1 MFTDET
7 VSLGDLEQSEAIKA
21 HSFDKKL
28 TEQAHERAARLGAR
42 VLHEVQQ
49 PQFSFEIP
57 GEWLS
62 AARMSSFV
70 TDRRHY
76 RAAPPENA
84 DLVTI
89 ILPVNKIAV
98 RPRGA
103 AVPLFDESR
112 MICVLQGIRLDHEM
126 DPIHVFD
133 EPSGEGR
140 THVLNDG
147 YHRLA
152 ASIAVGFTQVPA
164 VVVRDLD
171 EIKRA
176 ESMA

>member
-1 MFTDET
+1 MKFSSHT
-7 VSLGDLEQSEAIKA
+7 
-21 HSFDKKL
+21 
-28 TEQAHERAARLGAR
+28 
-42 VLHEVQQ
+42 
-49 PQFSFEIP
+49 FSFEIP

-62 AARMSSFV
+62 AAGMSNFV
-70 TDRRHY
+70 TDRPHY

-89 ILPVNKIAV
+89 ILPVNKIDV
-98 RPRGA
+98 HPRGER
-103 AVPLFDESR
+103 VPLFDKDR
-112 MICVLQGIRLDHEM
+112 MIHVLEFIRLNQALP
-126 DPIHVFD
+126 PIHVFD
-133 EPSGEGR
+133 EASGEGR

-176 ESMA
+176 EGMA